1 MISAKGRGWVR
12 KGGEQCPDGSS
23 DPALG
28 VRSEKAPR
36 EDVMEVGPG
45 GIGPGGGGG
54 AGLRLLCSR

>member
-1 MISAKGRGWVR
+1 MR

-28 VRSEKAPR
+28 IRSEKVPR

-45 GIGPGGGGG
+45 GIGPGGGPPPALFKISKEAHV
-54 AGLRLLCSR
+54 AGS